1 MLVPTTGQLDGTR
14 RKPIELQAALTYPRL
29 VIVGDPGAGKTTFLR
44 RIGYALSDSI
54 LNSGMRTSAHLSSD
68 EMPSPTPEDRK
79 KGLFIERLIR
89 LLSGTDPVR
98 PQPKEARPFP
108 IFIRIA
114 ELAEHIDRS
123 VRQTGR
129 RQPTTRESPEWLLDF
144 LNTRN
149 NELNWSLRTDFF
161 REKLKDTNCV
171 LLLDGL
177 DEATRRSE
185 RESMSRLFEQAT
197 RAFSKCRFVVTTR
210 PLAYTGLTVLDNF
223 QTARVEPIEQEAIH
237 DFLQYWCRSLFPDSE
252 SAAGQH
258 LNELS
263 DALRTPEIKR
273 MASNPVMLTALA
285 VVHWNERRLPEQR
298 VDLYE
303 SILNWLARAREK
315 RTGRPS
321 PERCLALLQELALA
335 MQNHPT
341 GRQSQVSRGWA
352 TAVLAERFIGLAEAD
367 RNEQAAEFLEQEEV
381 DSGIIV
387 SRGSDLR
394 FWHLTFQEYLA
405 ARAMGGR
412 PDSAQHALLLDHDK
426 IYQPEWRELALL
438 LGGVLL
444 RQGPAKV
451 DELVSALL
459 DGLGKT
465 PTLSKK
471 ARCVGLLGAMI
482 SDLQVLSYEPAD
494 PRYSATFGDV
504 LQIFDINKAAQVE
517 FALRLE
523 AAEALGRAG
532 DPRLL
537 RDNWVK
543 IEAGHF
549 WMGAQLEDPAKPNYD
564 PRAQAD
570 EGPVRSITL
579 PAYHIGR
586 YLVTVYEYQQFVES
600 SGYSDDLVARGR

>member
-1 MLVPTTGQLDGTR
+1 VLAFILDESAEWPKDATEGYRLAVAAERADVTPELASEVQRKIKNLSRFKKWLQARSICAKFKTADSLKANVEAALREWRTRHRDLSDAPVARRDGTRDPRTYLEQLREQTAWIDIRGLQVSSGKAHRFSIEDLYIPLTAVPGAQELNTWGMLVPTTGQLDGTR

-412 PDSAQHALLLDHDK
+412 PDSAQHALLLV
-426 IYQPEWRELALL
+426 P
-438 LGGVLL
+438 
-444 RQGPAKV
+444 
-451 DELVSALL
+451 
-459 DGLGKT
+459 
-465 PTLSKK
+465 
-471 ARCVGLLGAMI
+471 
-482 SDLQVLSYEPAD
+482 
-494 PRYSATFGDV
+494 
-504 LQIFDINKAAQVE
+504 
-517 FALRLE
+517 
-523 AAEALGRAG
+523 
-532 DPRLL
+532 
-537 RDNWVK
+537 
-543 IEAGHF
+543 
-549 WMGAQLEDPAKPNYD
+549 
-564 PRAQAD
+564 
-570 EGPVRSITL
+570 
-579 PAYHIGR
+579 
-586 YLVTVYEYQQFVES
+586 
-600 SGYSDDLVARGR
+600 